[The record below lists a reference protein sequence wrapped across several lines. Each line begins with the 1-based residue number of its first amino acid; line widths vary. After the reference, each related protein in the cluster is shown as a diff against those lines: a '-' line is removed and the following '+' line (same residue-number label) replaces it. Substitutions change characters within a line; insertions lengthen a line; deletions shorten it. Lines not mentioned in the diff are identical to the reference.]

1 MFERANPSPADEN
14 RATEPAT
21 WAQARKSTR
30 EWQPHGEGAGPLRL
44 LLKAARRVR
53 GGPGKPSA

>member
-1 MFERANPSPADEN
+1 MFERDNPSPADGS
-14 RATEPAT
+14 RVPEPAA

-30 EWQPHGEGAGPLRL
+30 EWQPHAEGVGPLRL

>member
-1 MFERANPSPADEN
+1 MFERASPSPADTD
-14 RATEPAT
+14 RAAEPAA

-30 EWQPHGEGAGPLRL
+30 EWQPHEERAGPLRL
-44 LLKAARRVR
+44 LMKAAQRVR